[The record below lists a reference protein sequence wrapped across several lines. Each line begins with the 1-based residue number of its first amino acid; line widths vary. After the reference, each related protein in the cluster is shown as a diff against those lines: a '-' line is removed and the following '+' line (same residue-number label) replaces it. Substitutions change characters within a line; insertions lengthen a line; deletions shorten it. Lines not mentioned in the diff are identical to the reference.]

1 MPDTMLAG
9 LPRLVR
15 VSEEIRVRG
24 TGAVGIGVAAA
35 GYAMF
40 AWLLGQPVD
49 GQKAIAAALI
59 VGIPALLAAG
69 LASRRRQARLH
80 DIGLAPRM
88 TVYETL
94 ADGRERRTRLAS
106 IVGTGVVVLM
116 TFDHFTDGQGLM
128 AGLVAGLF
136 IGVGVVDLAET
147 RMWNELERARAQ
159 GLYVIVRPH
168 AMVASYATTEVYERP
183 GGDRDTDR
191 EREPSPFD
199 L

>member
-1 MPDTMLAG
+1 MADTMLAG

-15 VSEEIRVRG
+15 VSEETRVRG
-24 TGAVGIGVAAA
+24 TGAVGIGAAAA
-35 GYAMF
+35 GYAML
-40 AWLLGQPVD
+40 AWLLGQPID
-49 GQKAIAAALI
+49 GAKALAAAFI
-59 VGIPALLAAG
+59 VGVPAALLATR
-69 LASRRRQARLH
+69 ASRRRLAH
-80 DIGLAPRM
+80 TDEVDLAPRM

-94 ADGRERRTRLAS
+94 ADGRERRTRFAS
-106 IVGTGVVVLM
+106 IIGTGVVVLM
-116 TFDHFTDGQGLM
+116 TFDSFTDGQGLM

-136 IGVGVVDLAET
+136 VGVGVVDLAET
-147 RMWNELERARAQ
+147 RTWHELERKRAR

-168 AMVASYATTEVYERP
+168 AMVASYGATEVYERP